1 MKFVTCMPWFFS
13 VTFRKVG
20 THAHKLADHGAC
32 PISVCVNCMLTE
44 ALCDLAAVYICN
56 LVANN
61 TPICHLDSNLTR
73 QLRTILW
80 KQTGEII
87 QSYGV
92 LAPPTDHWIPCV
104 LAAVQLLSSVWL
116 FQTSCTVD
124 REAPLTRG
132 FPCVLRWLGKKMTNA
147 NPVTVW
153 HPLPSEQVR
162 LLSYVLVTSFY
173 YSSYPPQLYSAS
185 CSSHSVKSSSL
196 GVHQKWLPILTQL
209 LNFCIT

>member
-1 MKFVTCMPWFFS
+1 MKFVTCMLWFFS

-20 THAHKLADHGAC
+20 THAHKLADHGAW
-32 PISVCVNCMLTE
+32 PISVCVNWILTE
-44 ALCDLAAVYICN
+44 ALRDLAAVYICN

-73 QLRTILW
+73 QLHTILW

-124 REAPLTRG
+124 GEAPLSRG
-132 FPCVLRWLGKKMTNA
+132 FPCVLRWLGKKWQMLIWS
-147 NPVTVW
+147 VW

-162 LLSYVLVTSFY
+162 LLSYILVTSFY
-173 YSSYPPQLYSAS
+173 HSSYPPQLYSAS
-185 CSSHSVKSSSL
+185 YSSHSVKSSSL
-196 GVHQKWLPILTQL
+196 GVQQKWVPILTQL